1 MTTTQMNMINT
12 NTQTM
17 NNTYTDT
24 FDWLNEGDVTVYD
37 YLSMINVTP
46 LSITEDEGTNFPGYK
61 ITFKSFD
68 DIMTFCRGYYGDHSD
83 EEIKEI
89 YGW

>member
-1 MTTTQMNMINT
+1 
-12 NTQTM
+12 
-17 NNTYTDT
+17 
-24 FDWLNEGDVTVYD
+24 
-37 YLSMINVTP
+37 MINVTP
-46 LSITEDEGTNFPGYK
+46 LSITEGEGTNFPGYE

>member
-1 MTTTQMNMINT
+1 MNTTQT
-12 NTQTM
+12 NM
-17 NNTYTDT
+17 NNTFTDP
-24 FDWLNEGDVTVYD
+24 FDWLNEGNVTVFD

-46 LSITEDEGTNFPGYK
+46 LSITEGEGNNFPGYT
-61 ITFKSFD
+61 ITFKCFD

>member
-1 MTTTQMNMINT
+1 MIN
-12 NTQTM
+12 
-17 NNTYTDT
+17 
-24 FDWLNEGDVTVYD
+24 
-37 YLSMINVTP
+37 ITP
-46 LSITEDEGTNFPGYK
+46 LSITEGEGNNFPGYT
-61 ITFKSFD
+61 ITFKCFD